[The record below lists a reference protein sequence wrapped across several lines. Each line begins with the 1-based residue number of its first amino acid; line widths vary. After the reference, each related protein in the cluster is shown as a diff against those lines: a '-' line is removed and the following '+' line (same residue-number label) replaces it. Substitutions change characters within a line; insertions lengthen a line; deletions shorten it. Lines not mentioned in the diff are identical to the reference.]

1 MGMSIFF
8 QQLIN
13 GIILGSVYALV
24 ALGLTLIYGILHV
37 PNFAHGMIYM
47 LGAYVSYFLVV
58 DYQLN
63 FFAAVGLSMIIVAGL
78 GVVIER
84 VFFRPVQGASPINAF
99 IAALSLL
106 IILENGA
113 VLLWGAEF
121 RKFPPLL
128 DQQVSFWGISIT
140 LQRLLIAV
148 TTVLLILVLQLF
160 VQKTLVGRTIRA
172 VGQDREAALLLG
184 VSPNRVGS
192 MVFALGS
199 ALAAAAGSLIG
210 PIFLV
215 HPHMGM
221 APLLKAFAVIILGG
235 MGSIP
240 GAILGGLILGMVE
253 GLGAGYISTEYKDLF
268 AFGTMVAVLSIKP
281 SGLFGRAER

>member
-1 MGMSIFF
+1 MSIFF

-58 DYQLN
+58 EYHLN
-63 FFAAVGLSMIIVAGL
+63 FFAAVGLSMIIMAGL

-84 VFFRPVQGASPINAF
+84 VFFRPVQGASRINAF
-99 IAALSLL
+99 IVALSLL

-140 LQRLLIAV
+140 LQRLLM
-148 TTVLLILVLQLF
+148 TVATALLILVLHFF

-172 VGQDREAALLLG
+172 VGQDREAALLIG
-184 VSPNRVGS
+184 VNPNRVGS

-221 APLLKAFAVIILGG
+221 APLLKAFAIIILGG

-240 GAILGGLILGMVE
+240 GAILGGLILGVIE
-253 GLGAGYISTEYKDLF
+253 GLGAGYISAAYKDLF
-268 AFGTMVAVLSIKP
+268 AFGAMVVVLSVKP
-281 SGLFGRAER
+281 SGLFGREEK

>member
-1 MGMSIFF
+1 MSIFF

-58 DYQLN
+58 DYDLN
-63 FFAAVGLSMIIVAGL
+63 FFAAVGLSMIIMAGL

-99 IAALSLL
+99 IAALALL

-128 DQQVSFWGISIT
+128 YQQISFGGISIT
-140 LQRLLIAV
+140 LQRLLMAV
-148 TTVLLILVLQLF
+148 ATALLILVLHLF

-192 MVFALGS
+192 IVFAIGS
-199 ALAAAAGSLIG
+199 GLAAAAGSLIG

-221 APLLKAFAVIILGG
+221 GPLLKAFAIIILGG

-240 GAILGGLILGMVE
+240 GAILGGLILGVVE
-253 GLGAGYISTEYKDLF
+253 GLGAGYISAEYKDLF
-268 AFGTMVAVLSIKP
+268 AFGTMVAFLSVKP
-281 SGLFGRAER
+281 SGLFGRSER

>member
-1 MGMSIFF
+1 MAVFW
-8 QQLIN
+8 QQLVN

-24 ALGLTLIYGILHV
+24 ALGLTLIYGLLHV

-47 LGAYVSYFLVV
+47 VGAYVSYFLVV

-63 FFAAVGLSMIIVAGL
+63 FFAAVGLSMLIMAGL
-78 GVVIER
+78 GVVVER
-84 VFFRPVQGASPINAF
+84 VFFRPVREASPINAF
-99 IAALSLL
+99 IAALALL

-121 RKFPPLL
+121 RKFP
-128 DQQVSFWGISIT
+128 SFMEQRVVLGGISIT
-140 LQRLLIAV
+140 VQRLVMALA
-148 TTVLLILVLQLF
+148 TGLLILLLHF
-160 VQKTLVGRTIRA
+160 FIQKTLLGRTIRA

-184 VSPNRVGS
+184 ISTNRVVS
-192 MVFALGS
+192 MVFALSS
-199 ALAAAAGSLIG
+199 ALAAAAGSLIA

-221 APLLKAFAVIILGG
+221 SPLLKAFAIIILGG

-240 GAILGGLILGMVE
+240 GAILGGVILGMVE
-253 GLGAGYISTEYKDLF
+253 GLGAGYISAEYKDLF
-268 AFGTMVAVLSIKP
+268 AFGAMVAVLSIKP

>member
-1 MGMSIFF
+1 MSIFF

-13 GIILGSVYALV
+13 GMILGSVYALV

-47 LGAYVSYFLVV
+47 FGAYISYFLVV
-58 DYQLN
+58 DTQLN
-63 FFAAVGLSMIIVAGL
+63 FFAAACLSMLVMAGM

-84 VFFRPVQGASPINAF
+84 VFFRPIRGASPINAF
-99 IAALSLL
+99 IAALALL

-113 VLLWGAEF
+113 ALLWGAEF

-128 DQQVSFWGISIT
+128 EQRITLGGVSIT
-140 LQRLLIAV
+140 LQRLLMAV
-148 TTVLLILVLQLF
+148 ATGLLILLLHLF
-160 VQKTLVGRTIRA
+160 IQKTLVGRTIRA
-172 VGQDREAALLLG
+172 VGQDREAASLLG
-184 VSPNRVGS
+184 ISINRVAS
-192 MVFALGS
+192 LVFALS
-199 ALAAAAGSLIG
+199 SCLAAAAGSLIG

-221 APLLKAFAVIILGG
+221 SPLLKAFAIIILGG

-253 GLGAGYISTEYKDLF
+253 GLAAGYISAEYKDLF
-268 AFGTMVAVLSIKP
+268 AFGTMVAVLSVRP
-281 SGLFGRAER
+281 SGLFGREER

>member
-1 MGMSIFF
+1 MSIFF

-24 ALGLTLIYGILHV
+24 ALGLTLIYGVLHV

-58 DYQLN
+58 DYHLN

-99 IAALSLL
+99 IAALALL

-121 RKFPPLL
+121 RKFPSLL
-128 DQQVSFWGISIT
+128 DQQVSLWGISIT
-140 LQRLLIAV
+140 LQRLLMAV
-148 TTVLLILVLQLF
+148 ATALLILVLHLF

-221 APLLKAFAVIILGG
+221 APLLKAFAIIILGG

-240 GAILGGLILGMVE
+240 GAILGGIILGVVE
-253 GLGAGYISTEYKDLF
+253 GLGAGYISAEYKDLF
-268 AFGTMVAVLSIKP
+268 AFGTMVAVLSVKP
-281 SGLFGRAER
+281 SGLFGEGEK

>member
-1 MGMSIFF
+1 MSIFF

-58 DYQLN
+58 DYHLN
-63 FFAAVGLSMIIVAGL
+63 FFVAVGLSMIIMAGL

-99 IAALSLL
+99 IAALALL

-128 DQQVSFWGISIT
+128 YQQVSFGGISIT
-140 LQRLLIAV
+140 LQRLLMAV
-148 TTVLLILVLQLF
+148 ATALLILALHFF
-160 VQKTLVGRTIRA
+160 VQRTLVGRTIRA
-172 VGQDREAALLLG
+172 VGQDREAALLVG

-192 MVFALGS
+192 VVFAIGS
-199 ALAAAAGSLIG
+199 GLAAAAGSLIG

-221 APLLKAFAVIILGG
+221 GPLLKAFAIIILGG

-240 GAILGGLILGMVE
+240 GAILGG
-253 GLGAGYISTEYKDLF
+253 
-268 AFGTMVAVLSIKP
+268 
-281 SGLFGRAER
+281 

>member
-1 MGMSIFF
+1 MSIFF

-13 GIILGSVYALV
+13 GVILGSVYALM

-47 LGAYVSYFLVV
+47 LGAYVSFFLVV

-63 FFAAVGLSMIIVAGL
+63 FFAAVGLSMIIMAGL

-99 IAALSLL
+99 IAALALL

-140 LQRLLIAV
+140 LQRLLM
-148 TTVLLILVLQLF
+148 TVATALIILVLHLF

-192 MVFALGS
+192 VIFALGS

-240 GAILGGLILGMVE
+240 GAILGGLILGVFE
-253 GLGAGYISTEYKDLF
+253 GLGAGYISAEYKDLF
-268 AFGTMVAVLSIKP
+268 AFGTMVAVLSVKP
-281 SGLFGRAER
+281 SGLFGRGEK

>member
-1 MGMSIFF
+1 
-8 QQLIN
+8 
-13 GIILGSVYALV
+13 
-24 ALGLTLIYGILHV
+24 
-37 PNFAHGMIYM
+37 MIYM

-58 DYQLN
+58 EYHLN
-63 FFAAVGLSMIIVAGL
+63 FFAAVALSMIIVAGL

-99 IAALSLL
+99 IAALALL

-140 LQRLLIAV
+140 LQRLLM
-148 TTVLLILVLQLF
+148 TVATALLILVLHLF

-172 VGQDREAALLLG
+172 VGQDREAAFFIG

-199 ALAAAAGSLIG
+199 ALAAAAGSLTG

-221 APLLKAFAVIILGG
+221 APLLKAFAIIILGG

-240 GAILGGLILGMVE
+240 GAILGGVILGVVE
-253 GLGAGYISTEYKDLF
+253 GLGAGYISAEYKDLF
-268 AFGTMVAVLSIKP
+268 AFGTMVAVLSVKP
-281 SGLFGRAER
+281 SGLFGQGEK

>member
-1 MGMSIFF
+1 MSIFF

-13 GIILGSVYALV
+13 GIIIGSVYALV

-58 DYQLN
+58 DYHLN
-63 FFAAVGLSMIIVAGL
+63 FFAAVGLSMIIMAGL

-99 IAALSLL
+99 IAALALL

-128 DQQVSFWGISIT
+128 YQQVSFGGISIT
-140 LQRLLIAV
+140 LQRLLMAV
-148 TTVLLILVLQLF
+148 ATALLILVLHLF

-192 MVFALGS
+192 IVFAIGS
-199 ALAAAAGSLIG
+199 GLAAAAGSLIG

-221 APLLKAFAVIILGG
+221 GPLLKAFAIIILGG

-240 GAILGGLILGMVE
+240 GAILGGLILGVVE
-253 GLGAGYISTEYKDLF
+253 GLGAGYISAEYKDLF
-268 AFGTMVAVLSIKP
+268 AFGTMVAFLSVKP
-281 SGLFGRAER
+281 SGLFGRPER

>member
-1 MGMSIFF
+1 
-8 QQLIN
+8 
-13 GIILGSVYALV
+13 
-24 ALGLTLIYGILHV
+24 
-37 PNFAHGMIYM
+37 
-47 LGAYVSYFLVV
+47 
-58 DYQLN
+58 
-63 FFAAVGLSMIIVAGL
+63 
-78 GVVIER
+78 
-84 VFFRPVQGASPINAF
+84 
-99 IAALSLL
+99 
-106 IILENGA
+106 
-113 VLLWGAEF
+113 
-121 RKFPPLL
+121 
-128 DQQVSFWGISIT
+128 
-140 LQRLLIAV
+140 
-148 TTVLLILVLQLF
+148 
-160 VQKTLVGRTIRA
+160 
-172 VGQDREAALLLG
+172 
-184 VSPNRVGS
+184 